1 MQFNSSA
8 LVGTSY
14 VPQSIGS
21 ENVDSELQLPANQ
34 NDGVRHLAAATA
46 LS

>member
-1 MQFNSSA
+1 
-8 LVGTSY
+8 VTS
-14 VPQSIGS
+14 VDKQPDLAAQSIGS

-46 LS
+46 LT